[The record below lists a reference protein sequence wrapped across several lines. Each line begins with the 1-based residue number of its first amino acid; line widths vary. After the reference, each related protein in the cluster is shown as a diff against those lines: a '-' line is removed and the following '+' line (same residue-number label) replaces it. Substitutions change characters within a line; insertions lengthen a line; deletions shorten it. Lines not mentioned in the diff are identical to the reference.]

1 MEDYCLLTAVVV
13 ILFLG
18 FDAWVGFG
26 LKGTKYY
33 VTCIVVLLT
42 LSVVAFLL
50 IVNFL
55 SSRLSLKGN
64 AERGDSSGRVK
75 GDEDELSVC
84 ELGERSVLSVLDGKG
99 NVEHESTVLE
109 RGNSSG
115 RVKDD
120 EDELSVC
127 ELGESR
133 GREGVDDYESSV
145 LDSDPDVSYES
156 SVLDNEWDGRYGS
169 ILLEE
174 GESSDHLGRCIYL
187 VICEGGYEGGDNS
200 GCDSRGCYISEGT
213 TGGCFGDHDMTF
225 PQYEWRQALGPH
237 HFQWWCDTGLHAIGE
252 ESDVSD
258 NAAPCFD
265 YMRNKAFIDHDSEL
279 GWKDDSNEYYN
290 SFATGEGC
298 EGSDGTAYD

>member
-26 LKGTKYY
+26 LKVTKYY
-33 VTCIVVLLT
+33 VTCIVVLST

-84 ELGERSVLSVLDGKG
+84 ELGERSVFSVLDSKG

-120 EDELSVC
+120 EDELSMC

-133 GREGVDDYESSV
+133 GREGVEDYESSV

-156 SVLDNEWDGRYGS
+156 SVL
-169 ILLEE
+169 
-174 GESSDHLGRCIYL
+174 
-187 VICEGGYEGGDNS
+187 VVGGDS
-200 GCDSRGCYISEGT
+200 SACDSRGCYISEGT
-213 TGGCFGDHDMTF
+213 TG
-225 PQYEWRQALGPH
+225 
-237 HFQWWCDTGLHAIGE
+237 LHAIGK

-298 EGSDGTAYD
+298 EASDGTAYD